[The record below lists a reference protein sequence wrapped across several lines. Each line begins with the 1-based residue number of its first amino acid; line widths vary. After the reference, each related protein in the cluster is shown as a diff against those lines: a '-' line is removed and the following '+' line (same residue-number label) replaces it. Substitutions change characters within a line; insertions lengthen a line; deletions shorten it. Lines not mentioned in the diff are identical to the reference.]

1 MRNVRCPIC
10 GTAVLWGSQSKF
22 RPFCSE
28 RCRQID
34 LGAWASDG
42 YCVPGAG
49 SDDCLADDFNEMSPE
64 SATPRE

>member
-1 MRNVRCPIC
+1 MRSVSCPIC
-10 GTAVLWGSQSKF
+10 GTAVLWGPQSPF

-42 YCVPGAG
+42 YCVPG
-49 SDDCLADDFNEMSPE
+49 DVADDFSE
-64 SATPRE
+64 SSDPTAKPRE